1 MIDRLA
7 RSRPDRE
14 RVDGMVT
21 EQRVRF
27 DYVRFVETDDR
38 PGWIGWFVIEI
49 GHPFHVIDEL
59 GVVFG

>member
-1 MIDRLA
+1 MIDLLA
-7 RSRPDRE
+7 HSLFGRE
-14 RVDGMVT
+14 RVDGVVT

-27 DYVRFVETDDR
+27 VYVRFVETDDR
-38 PGWIGWFVIEI
+38 PGWIGWFVMEI